1 MLQHVLVVWFYKNT
15 VILSVSEESPGMK
28 RQRRSSDINPFRIC
42 DIHSCVRY
50 KAAPCDMPAG
60 VGGFISYRNRAKR
73 GYIAWC
79 YNIYRHKAKLGAL
92 AGGSVTRPY
101 ESILRYENPERIEP
115 FRMFY
120 LSRYWAFR
128 RSWACGGNDGDGG
141 ASLQPHR
148 LLHWAGDFPA

>member
-60 VGGFISYRNRAKR
+60 VGDLYHIATKQSEVISHGATTYIDIKQNWEPWRA
-73 GYIAWC
+73 G
-79 YNIYRHKAKLGAL
+79 
-92 AGGSVTRPY
+92 
-101 ESILRYENPERIEP
+101 
-115 FRMFY
+115 
-120 LSRYWAFR
+120 
-128 RSWACGGNDGDGG
+128 
-141 ASLQPHR
+141 Q
-148 LLHWAGDFPA
+148 